1 MRQETTTGMFGA
13 GGGNRTLV
21 ASLEGW
27 DSTIE
32 LHPHLGGKLT
42 GREAERNHHRLR
54 VTINGGWL

>member
-1 MRQETTTGMFGA
+1 MFGA

-42 GREAERNHHRLR
+42 GQEAERNHHRLR